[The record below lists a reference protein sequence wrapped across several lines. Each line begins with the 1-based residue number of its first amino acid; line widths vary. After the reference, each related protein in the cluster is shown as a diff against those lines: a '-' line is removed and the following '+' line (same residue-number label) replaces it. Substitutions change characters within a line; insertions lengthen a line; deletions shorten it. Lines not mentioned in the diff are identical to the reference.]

1 MNLYEA
7 LTLNRLLPRLNVGG
21 GAASRT
27 LRVKLIDL
35 RNRLNDLQRQAETYR
50 NDTLSQCAEDPDGQK
65 LAEETLGAYL
75 TREAE
80 LKILPF
86 SADEVEQLAD
96 ANALRMDEYE
106 LFRQLVA
113 EKPENTTQEP

>member
-1 MNLYEA
+1 MTVYEA

-21 GAASRT
+21 EAAPRT

-50 NDTLSQCAEDPDGQK
+50 DDTLSQCAEDPDGQK
-65 LAEETLGAYL
+65 LSEETLGVYL

-86 SADEVEQLAD
+86 SADEVEQIAD

-106 LFRQLVA
+106 LLY
-113 EKPENTTQEP
+113 KLIDK